1 MGGAVLGLAGT
12 ANAGTYAPPRPPVI
26 APPVVKAHPA
36 PSAVAGMHHNG
47 IERVVM
53 LEPGALR

>member
-1 MGGAVLGLAGT
+1 MLGLAGT